1 MGHHLQD
8 DWAGLEPEQPP
19 QQNRG
24 LVVGVAALVV
34 MLTIVCAAAAYFIWD
49 QFQKRTGGG
58 DVVVAVDTAVP
69 EEHPTLTPVPDTA
82 VPPTVAP
89 TITAPPVAADT
100 AVPPAAGTLPPVVS
114 SNVDAVQLPA
124 PPIIDGVL
132 NEWDAVPSYS
142 SAFRVFAANSWD
154 GTDDLTAVWR
164 LAWDSNNLYV
174 AVEVTDDT
182 HVQTQTGNALFKGDS
197 VDMQFDTNRPGD
209 FGDGL
214 SPDDIQITLSPGN
227 FGGLPPSAWRYQG
240 TDSGAIL
247 DAPGGNHVLVAA
259 QQTTSGY
266 VIEAA
271 IPWSDL
277 NTTPA
282 PGLVMGLALNANDND
297 SPGTA
302 VQEVM
307 MSHISTRTLTN
318 PTTWGTLTLK

>member
-24 LVVGVAALVV
+24 LVIGVAALVV
-34 MLTIVCAAAAYFIWD
+34 VLAIVCAVAAYFIWD
-49 QFQKRTGGG
+49 QFQKRTAGG
-58 DVVVAVDTAVP
+58 DDIAVATAVP
-69 EEHPTLTPVPDTA
+69 DERPTLTPVPDTA
-82 VPPTVAP
+82 VPPTIAP
-89 TITAPPVAADT
+89 TITSPPAATDT
-100 AVPPAAGTLPPVVS
+100 AVPPVAGTIPPIVS

-124 PPIIDGVL
+124 PPVVDGVL
-132 NEWDAVPSYS
+132 NEWGTVPSYS
-142 SAFRVFAANSWD
+142 SAFRVYAASSWD

-164 LAWDSNNLYV
+164 LAWDSSNLYV
-174 AVEVTDDT
+174 AVEVIDDT
-182 HVQTQTGNALFKGDS
+182 HVQTQTGNAIFKGDS
-197 VDMQFDTNRPGD
+197 VDMQFDTNRTGD

-214 SPDDIQITLSPGN
+214 SPDDIQITLSPGD

-247 DAPGGNHVLVAA
+247 DAPGGNRVLVASQRTA
-259 QQTTSGY
+259 TGY
-266 VIEAA
+266 IIEAA
-271 IPWSDL
+271 IPWTDL
-277 NTTPA
+277 NTSPS

-307 MSHISTRTLTN
+307 MSHVSTRTLTN